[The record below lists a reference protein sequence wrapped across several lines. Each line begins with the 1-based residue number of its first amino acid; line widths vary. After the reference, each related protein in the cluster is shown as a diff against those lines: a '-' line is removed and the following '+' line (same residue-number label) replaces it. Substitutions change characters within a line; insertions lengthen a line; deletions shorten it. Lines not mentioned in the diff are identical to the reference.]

1 MCWDWLVT
9 PGAALLGCWLM
20 LLPAGA
26 LATERASVPDFLLQG
41 WDLDDGLPSARINA
55 IAHTPDGYLWL
66 ATPNGLARFDGS
78 RFVVFD
84 ENSSPPLADA
94 GARALLVRRNGHLL
108 VGTVGGFLLEGN
120 AGHFETVFGPDIT
133 HGKAIF
139 SLLEDAQNNLWL
151 ATDGA
156 GLIRW
161 RDGAAQYFT
170 PTNGLPG
177 LRVEQLTLTPSGQ
190 FYFFCNNQLGEVES
204 DRYRRVSKPSWVS
217 GNVTA
222 ITRSQNNGLW
232 VAMSAGAYTGA
243 RVFLFRNGQW
253 TEPFTNYPWLQNS
266 TRSRTYALLED
277 RAGRLWCATTGR
289 GIFLCSTN
297 GGWRALES
305 HFPWSYADGLFLT
318 ETEDGVIWLGTR
330 TFGLKMIR
338 SGPPVTALHLP
349 PEFEQSAITCVRI
362 RHDGS
367 IWAGTDS
374 AGLFCWRD
382 GEVLHYGP
390 DKGVPDLQINAI
402 LEDGSGY
409 LWVGTG
415 GGLIQFRG
423 DHFESAN
430 DAFLAHRSVTA
441 LHQDKHGNFW
451 AGIFAGLTVWSGNGV
466 GPKNYGNNEGL
477 TNGLVRCIA
486 EDNDGRILVVISGHG
501 VYRQNGDRFELFAPD
516 DHLEDFVKNAE
527 RGVAIHSLLP
537 ESDGAVWTA
546 SAGGGLARISGNHF
560 QSWTSTQDGLPSS
573 FLFSVLPD
581 NAGNLWCSSEN
592 GLFGIAAKSLL
603 QYRRG
608 GAAGLNAWR
617 LTTMDGLP
625 SKACSGFGQDAA
637 TKGPD
642 GRLWFAGGPAL
653 AAVDPANTPHDTR
666 VYAPFVEGI
675 TADGQPAKFSA
686 GGTLRILSGVRSIEI
701 HYTSP
706 NLLSPDRL
714 RFRYLLENLDKDWV
728 DAGNR
733 RTAYFNRLPPGNY
746 QFKLMVA
753 GQAENWLAMAKT
765 IRVEVMP
772 RFYER
777 RSLQAA
783 GAVAAL
789 AAVGLTV
796 WRIERARQR
805 RRIERLKLQRAM
817 DAERQRIARD
827 IHDDLGAGLTEITL
841 LSDTLRED
849 IAPESSAGATAG
861 KIAAGARSLTRAMDE
876 VVWAVNPGNDTLESF
891 LNYLNDYAQEYLSRA
906 DISYRWDAPIEIP
919 ALPLSAEIRHN
930 LYLACKETLN
940 NATKH
945 ARATEVKIRAK
956 LVPGGF
962 TLAIMDNG
970 HGFQVDA
977 PRSRGSGLRNL
988 KQRLENIGGRCE
1000 ISSLVDAGTRVEFI
1014 LDNLSS
1020 KANEP
1025 G

>member
-190 FYFFCNNQLGEVES
+190 FYLFCNNQLGEVES

-415 GGLIQFRG
+415 GGL
-423 DHFESAN
+423 
-430 DAFLAHRSVTA
+430 
-441 LHQDKHGNFW
+441 
-451 AGIFAGLTVWSGNGV
+451 
-466 GPKNYGNNEGL
+466 
-477 TNGLVRCIA
+477 
-486 EDNDGRILVVISGHG
+486 
-501 VYRQNGDRFELFAPD
+501 
-516 DHLEDFVKNAE
+516 
-527 RGVAIHSLLP
+527 
-537 ESDGAVWTA
+537 
-546 SAGGGLARISGNHF
+546 ARISGNHF

-625 SKACSGFGQDAA
+625 SKACSGFGQVAA
-637 TKGPD
+637 MKGPD